1 MTTYILSRS
10 RPILES
16 FDRDLLLHSIKNAKS
31 SEAVVFLG
39 QVLRVQSL
47 NELPHTLD
55 EEFMD
60 SCRSAYEER
69 LSHFRR
75 EDERLRQFDAR
86 GAVQE
91 RKSNRREQATSVS
104 GELRDRRQGV
114 LDLQL
119 DQHGEIGG
127 EVYELEL

>member
-1 MTTYILSRS
+1 MKDEVHRGYL
-10 RPILES
+10 LEA
-16 FDRDLLLHSIKNAKS
+16 IKGCSTLGAL
-31 SEAVVFLG
+31 EFLG

-47 NELPHTLD
+47 NKLPHTLD

-75 EDERLRQFDAR
+75 SDHGLRQQHA
-86 GAVQE
+86 GSSVQE
-91 RKSNRREQATSVS
+91 RKGDRREQAASVS
-104 GELRDRRQGV
+104 GELRDRRQRI

-119 DQHGEIGG
+119 DQDGEIGD
-127 EVYELEL
+127 EIYELEL

>member
-1 MTTYILSRS
+1 MKDEVNRGYLLQCIKDCRTLGL
-10 RPILES
+10 LE
-16 FDRDLLLHSIKNAKS
+16 F
-31 SEAVVFLG
+31 FG

-47 NELPHTLD
+47 NKLPHTLD

-75 EDERLRQFDAR
+75 DDERLRQQHA
-86 GAVQE
+86 GSSVQE
-91 RKSNRREQATSVS
+91 RQGDRREQAASVS
-104 GELRDRRQGV
+104 GELRDRRQGI

-119 DQHGEIGG
+119 DQDGEVGD

>member
-1 MTTYILSRS
+1 MNTEVNEGFLLQCIKDCRTLGA
-10 RPILES
+10 LE
-16 FDRDLLLHSIKNAKS
+16 
-31 SEAVVFLG
+31 FLG

-47 NELPHTLD
+47 NKLPHTLD

-75 EDERLRQFDAR
+75 DDEGLRQQHA
-86 GAVQE
+86 GSSVQE
-91 RKSNRREQATSVS
+91 RQGDRREQAASVP
-104 GELRDRRQGV
+104 GELRDRRQGI

-119 DQHGEIGG
+119 DQDGEVGD